1 MKHFLLFLL
10 GLVFLMPLAAQDTLV
25 ASSQDSVAIKAASD
39 ITPKVNAK
47 GISKDSSIRYLLRES
62 HLLFTHDA
70 DRQVLPMLP
79 KIEKKEDWLFYYL
92 LSLLMIFALILASQ
106 RKYFSDLFRVFFRTS
121 LRVNQIR
128 EQLVQSGLPSLLFNL
143 FFFISG
149 GSFLFLLLR
158 YANHPAVAHPYQL
171 LAGSILFTAA
181 LYACKFI
188 ILHFSGWIF
197 GMPKITETYV
207 FIVFMINKV
216 VGVLLIPFLM
226 VIAFSPRSIA
236 DVMVTVALCFVA
248 ALFLYRFLRAFGTV
262 NREIN
267 LSRFHF
273 LLYLLGFEVAPLLVI
288 YRVFT
293 LYF

>member
-1 MKHFLLFLL
+1 MKHILFFLL
-10 GLVFLMPLAAQDTLV
+10 GLVFLMPLAAQDSLV
-25 ASSQDSVAIKAASD
+25 ASPQDAAAIQKPFGVA
-39 ITPKVNAK
+39 PKVNAK
-47 GISKDSSIRYLLRES
+47 GVSKDSSIRYLLRQS
-62 HLLFTHDA
+62 RLLFAHEA

-79 KIEKKEDWLFYYL
+79 KNEKKEDWLFYYL

-128 EQLVQSGLPSLLFNL
+128 EQLLQSGLPSLLFNL

-197 GMPKITETYV
+197 GMSKITDTYV

-226 VIAFSPRSIA
+226 MIAFSPRPIA
-236 DVMVTVALCFVA
+236 AVMVTVALCFVA

-273 LLYLLGFEVAPLLVI
+273 LLYLLAFEVAPLFVI
-288 YRVFT
+288 YRLFT